1 MTQRFWSS
9 VPTVLLTTVL
19 GLSFAPIHQQPLMAQ
34 QISKRQGMARQK
46 ITPSV
51 PSNPLSM
58 QQTKLAQLLR
68 SASEGRRDES
78 AIAKVNVHEIAG
90 SPTAILYVRTIP
102 VLTFANQTQ
111 AQQVAARL
119 NQLNANKFDANRI
132 NVSWNASSNNFTI
145 KVDGEAL
152 VNIDRETRL
161 AGSTNKPAVDALQ
174 ATNRLRRL
182 TGNAPPLAAI
192 PGMPQRVQPAR
203 NNQPQRQAPQTAQRR
218 VLPQPTGIASWY
230 GAGFHGR
237 RSASGEI
244 YNQNALTAAHRQL
257 PFGTRVRVTNLK
269 NNRSVVV
276 RINDRGPFIRGR
288 VIDLSAAAARIL
300 GLTSTG
306 VAPVQLEVVEPQ
318 QATASAQ

>member
-1 MTQRFWSS
+1 MNQRFWSS

-34 QISKRQGMARQK
+34 QINKRSGVTKQNINTGASST
-46 ITPSV
+46 I
-51 PSNPLSM
+51 LSRE
-58 QQTKLAQLLR
+58 QTKLTQ
-68 SASEGRRDES
+68 ASIPTSGANES

-90 SPTAILYVRTIP
+90 SPAAILYVRSIP
-102 VLTFANQTQ
+102 VLTFTNQTQ
-111 AQQVAARL
+111 AQQVATRI
-119 NQLNANKFDANRI
+119 NQLNANKFDADRI
-132 NVSWNASSNNFTI
+132 SVSWNASSNSFTI

-152 VNIDRETRL
+152 VNIDKETRL
-161 AGSTNKPAVDALQ
+161 AGSTTKLAVDALQ

-182 TGNAPPLAAI
+182 MGSAPPLAAI
-192 PGMPQRVQPAR
+192 PGMPQKVQSAR

-218 VLPQPTGIASWY
+218 VLPQATGIASWY

-237 RSASGEI
+237 RSASGEV
-244 YNQNALTAAHRQL
+244 YNQNALTAAHRRL
-257 PFGTRVRVTNLK
+257 PFGTRVRVTNLR

-300 GLTSTG
+300 GLTTTG